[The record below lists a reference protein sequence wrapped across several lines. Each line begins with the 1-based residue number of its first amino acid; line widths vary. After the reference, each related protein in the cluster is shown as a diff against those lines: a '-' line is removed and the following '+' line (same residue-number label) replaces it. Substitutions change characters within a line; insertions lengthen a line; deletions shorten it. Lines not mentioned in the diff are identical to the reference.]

1 MKNGR
6 ARYDIGWDNPKTTNL
21 VWSCRENGPNTT
33 TKNYDSLQ
41 TWRKK
46 KTRPSPKNLERWNIN
61 SHEWKRSKNGRMEQ
75 PKAMELAVGRRC
87 QTFLNRAIY
96 IYIYIYIY
104 YIYHLNWKT
113 INQITFYFV
122 EEGAGRGSEDIKKES
137 SFNCFDFF
145 FFSIFLMDVVGGKIT
160 INLKELH

>member
-75 PKAMELAVGRRC
+75 PKAMELAVGRRR

-96 IYIYIYIY
+96 IYISYIIW
-104 YIYHLNWKT
+104 IEKLSIKSRFILLKKAQVVVQKT
-113 INQITFYFV
+113 SRKNPASTVLIF
-122 EEGAGRGSEDIKKES
+122 S
-137 SFNCFDFF
+137 SFLSFWWT
-145 FFSIFLMDVVGGKIT
+145 SWVEKSHST
-160 INLKELH
+160 